1 MQHRGEIVKATWL
14 MVAILVAASSTVR
27 AQQAPLPQVTPAM
40 PEAAPAGPPPA
51 AAPDQS
57 AAPAAQASAEA
68 LAPRPA
74 TPAPPADRRVDI
86 KLLEGVL
93 NAAVKNGADRLALQM
108 RASEPGSLFVIDAG
122 RTRGFDLQGYGVFF
136 DVDVPMMKQSVLWS
150 ASALSQQDRRAQ
162 LQNYAATLP
171 EGPARDL
178 AINELRRMQQQGT
191 RQALPQQSTATQVS
205 NSDRPIG
212 AASTELSLMAA
223 PAPAPDPRDPNELYT
238 EAVKTSLIDA
248 MLKYS
253 VGLKLGADE
262 WLTVAARDAYG
273 PPTPGLV
280 DDASTIIIRIK
291 GSDLAAF
298 HGNKLTRDEVLKRV
312 EVKEF

>member
-14 MVAILVAASSTVR
+14 MVAILVAACSTVR

-171 EGPARDL
+171 EGPARYL
-178 AINELRRMQQQGT
+178 AIHPPIQLHGYTEKVVNANDQIEYIAEDPSVRAVFEQELDARGLT
-191 RQALPQQSTATQVS
+191 
-205 NSDRPIG
+205 
-212 AASTELSLMAA
+212 SLM
-223 PAPAPDPRDPNELYT
+223 P
-238 EAVKTSLIDA
+238 
-248 MLKYS
+248 
-253 VGLKLGADE
+253 
-262 WLTVAARDAYG
+262 
-273 PPTPGLV
+273 
-280 DDASTIIIRIK
+280 
-291 GSDLAAF
+291 
-298 HGNKLTRDEVLKRV
+298 DEVYTNPDFVWK
-312 EVKEF
+312 

>member
-1 MQHRGEIVKATWL
+1 MKATWL
-14 MVAILVAASSTVR
+14 VAAILVAACSTVR
-27 AQQAPLPQVTPAM
+27 AQQTAPSPQITPVT
-40 PEAAPAGPPPA
+40 PEAAPVAPSA
-51 AAPDQS
+51 AAASDQ
-57 AAPAAQASAEA
+57 AAPPAAQAPAEDA
-68 LAPRPA
+68 AKRPA
-74 TPAPPADRRVDI
+74 TRASSVDRRDDI

-93 NAAVKNGADRLALQM
+93 NAAVKNGADKLALQM

-150 ASALSQQDRRAQ
+150 SSALSQQDRRAQ
-162 LQNYAATLP
+162 LENYVRTLP

-178 AINELRRMQQQGT
+178 AINELRRTPQQGM
-191 RQALPQQSTATQVS
+191 RQPLTQQSTPTQVS
-205 NSDRPIG
+205 SNVDRG
-212 AASTELSLMAA
+212 VTAASIPPDVM
-223 PAPAPDPRDPNELYT
+223 PAPASVPDLRDPNELYT

-253 VGLKLGADE
+253 VGLKLEADE

-273 PPTPGLV
+273 PPTPGQV

-291 GSDLAAF
+291 GSDLTAF
-298 HGNKLTRDEVLKRV
+298 HGNKLTREEVLKRV

>member
-1 MQHRGEIVKATWL
+1 MKATWL
-14 MVAILVAASSTVR
+14 MAAVVVAAGSTVR
-27 AQQAPLPQVTPAM
+27 AQDVPPQAPAQ
-40 PEAAPAGPPPA
+40 EAASRP
-51 AAPDQS
+51 
-57 AAPAAQASAEA
+57 AAPAAA
-68 LAPRPA
+68 
-74 TPAPPADRRVDI
+74 ADRRDDI
-86 KLLEGVL
+86 KLLEGLL
-93 NAAVKNGADRLALQM
+93 NAAVKNGADKLALQM

-162 LQNYAATLP
+162 LQNYVQTLP
-171 EGPARDL
+171 DGPARDL
-178 AINELRRMQQQGT
+178 AIRELT
-191 RQALPQQSTATQVS
+191 RLPQQGMRQPPPQQSAATQVS
-205 NSDRPIG
+205 NTDRPV
-212 AASTELSLMAA
+212 AAATADSTVMPASA
-223 PAPAPDPRDPNELYT
+223 PAPAPPPPAPDLRDPNELYT
-238 EAVKTSLIDA
+238 EAIKTSLIDA

-273 PPTPGLV
+273 PPTPGQV

-291 GSDLAAF
+291 GSDLTAF
-298 HGNKLTRDEVLKRV
+298 HGNRLTREEVLKRV